1 MNIIHKILATV
12 TLVMVAFFASAQVED
27 PTVLVEELD
36 PIVEETSGLAF
47 INGHLWTH
55 NDSDGE
61 PKIYCI
67 DTASGQVIG
76 TKVIAGVTNEDWED
90 LANDRTHIYIG
101 NFGSTSSNLQI
112 LRIKIADLENPD
124 LDTLMP
130 RIISF
135 SYGNSDYPEADFS
148 PTNTRFDCE
157 AMIAKDDTI
166 FLFSKNWIDHKTYLY
181 AIPNKANE
189 FHTITPIDTL
199 QLGYLVCGADYDYTS
214 NTVALVGY
222 TYDVS
227 GNIPDS
233 KPNITLLKNF
243 EGNRFFSGTVE
254 TREFSAMNVKYS
266 QMEGITFRNHERLWV
281 TNEKYTRRL
290 ITIKSK
296 LREFRITEPQL
307 VNDPDTEPSFPEEP
321 DPTRI
326 KGEKLNGQS
335 VYPNPTH
342 DSLTVQFAEPCRI
355 EIFDEKGVVV
365 LESNNENTGET
376 TIDVSVLVPG
386 NYLLKITTKSESRE
400 YKFIK
405 I

>member
-1 MNIIHKILATV
+1 MLDKHKQKNNQTI
-12 TLVMVAFFASAQVED
+12 
-27 PTVLVEELD
+27 
-36 PIVEETSGLAF
+36 
-47 INGHLWTH
+47 
-55 NDSDGE
+55 
-61 PKIYCI
+61 K
-67 DTASGQVIG
+67 
-76 TKVIAGVTNEDWED
+76 
-90 LANDRTHIYIG
+90 
-101 NFGSTSSNLQI
+101 NFG
-112 LRIKIADLENPD
+112 
-124 LDTLMP
+124 
-130 RIISF
+130 
-135 SYGNSDYPEADFS
+135 
-148 PTNTRFDCE
+148 
-157 AMIAKDDTI
+157 
-166 FLFSKNWIDHKTYLY
+166 
-181 AIPNKANE
+181 
-189 FHTITPIDTL
+189 
-199 QLGYLVCGADYDYTS
+199 
-214 NTVALVGY
+214 
-222 TYDVS
+222 
-227 GNIPDS
+227 
-233 KPNITLLKNF
+233 
-243 EGNRFFSGTVE
+243 GNRFFSGTVE

-296 LREFRITEPQL
+296 LREFRITEPQI
-307 VNDPDTEPSFPEEP
+307 VNDPDTEPSFPEET

-342 DSLTVQFAEPCRI
+342 DSLTIQFAEPCRI